1 MQRALA
7 SQDDDPADRSIL
19 SMDFS
24 DAAAGAE
31 APFQLSDKDKRSAPR
46 RRVLLS
52 AIVVN
57 REFNSIFP
65 CQVRDVSET
74 GARLA
79 IPDAFL
85 VPAGFWLIAVS
96 SCLAYDA
103 KLVWRRY
110 PHAGISLGEP
120 IDLDEPNTRL
130 ATRLRRI
137 WVSARS

>member
-1 MQRALA
+1 MERALT
-7 SQDDDPADRSIL
+7 SREDDPAGRSL
-19 SMDFS
+19 LDMDFS
-24 DAAAGAE
+24 EAAVGGAR
-31 APFQLSDKDKRSAPR
+31 PFQLAAGDKRSAPR

-96 SCLAYDA
+96 TCRAYDA

-110 PHAGISLGEP
+110 PHAGIALGEP

-130 ATRLRRI
+130 ANRLRKI